1 MKDFISGL
9 AFLKEKKKKLKFYYK
24 FDIPNIFKAAYLKL
38 LKFVESKIS
47 LKT

>member
-9 AFLKEKKKKLKFYYK
+9 AFLKEKKKLKFYYK